1 MAAFENLMNLWKL
14 NILLLKQGID
24 IGDTSIGMHVK
35 HVQVPLRLSIRTL
48 GAAHV
53 TALYS
58 RPKYIGGPRAHYETT
73 KNEIVKIS
81 FFSFYKHLM
90 NLP

>member
-1 MAAFENLMNLWKL
+1 
-14 NILLLKQGID
+14 
-24 IGDTSIGMHVK
+24 MHVK
-35 HVQVPLRLSIRTL
+35 HVQVPLRLNIRTL

-73 KNEIVKIS
+73 QERNR
-81 FFSFYKHLM
+81 
-90 NLP
+90 

>member
-1 MAAFENLMNLWKL
+1 MAAFEKFDEPVEVEH
-14 NILLLKQGID
+14 IVAQAGID

-58 RPKYIGGPRAHYETT
+58 RPKYIGGPRAHYEHPRT
-73 KNEIVKIS
+73 KSLRFRS
-81 FFSFYKHLM
+81 FFISI
-90 NLP
+90 NI

>member
-1 MAAFENLMNLWKL
+1 MLAVLVQWLPLKNLMNLWKL
-14 NILLLKQGID
+14 NILLLKQGLTLA
-24 IGDTSIGMHVK
+24 TSIGMHVK

-73 KNEIVKIS
+73 QERNR
-81 FFSFYKHLM
+81 
-90 NLP
+90 